1 MNNYGLNIKQKL
13 FADLYDDETNKE
25 LFGNGTKCYKQVYH
39 IEDDNV
45 AAVSSHELLRNPK
58 IISYRNSN
66 KKSIYEIMAENS
78 TNLLN
83 KAIELA
89 NQGNTSVL
97 NKLLDKIMPTVLET
111 NNTNKNLSP
120 DEMLREITKN
130 ALNNRVNKADI
141 DKADKDQNS
150 TVPATSSNNKDLQ
163 KQTAKS

>member
-1 MNNYGLNIKQKL
+1 MNNFGLNIKQKL
-13 FADLYDDETNKE
+13 FADLYDDITNKE
-25 LFGNGTKCYKQVYH
+25 LYGNATKCYKQVYNTKD
-39 IEDDNV
+39 EDIASANG
-45 AAVSSHELLRNPK
+45 ARLLANDK
-58 IISYRNSN
+58 IIAYRNSS

-97 NKLLDKIMPTVLET
+97 NKLLDKIMPTVIEN

-120 DEMLREITKN
+120 DEMLRQITQN

-141 DKADKDQNS
+141 GKAAKEQNS
-150 TVPATSSNNKDLQ
+150 TTSLSDSNNKDLQ